1 MCGIGKGN
9 GLLEVIPLLGVH
21 YIWDIYKW
29 KVHCKNYETVPF
41 LLQRMV
47 TDFVKSL
54 DILPEEC
61 VAVAFAVAEFPLL
74 LEETDLI
81 FHVFAGQVVL
91 WEHDVHLAV
100 LPL

>member
-1 MCGIGKGN
+1 
-9 GLLEVIPLLGVH
+9 
-21 YIWDIYKW
+21 
-29 KVHCKNYETVPF
+29 
-41 LLQRMV
+41 MV
-47 TDFVKSL
+47 TDFVKSF

-61 VAVAFAVAEFPLL
+61 VAVAEFPLL

-91 WEHDVHLAV
+91 WEQDVHLAV